1 MREQLADYDME
12 QLLQEMEAGQCPV
25 WKDIA
30 DHSSTY
36 ITYCAQWKSLVVR
49 EDILEQLGD
58 RGTNTAKT
66 VIHAAR

>member
-1 MREQLADYDME
+1 MREQLADYDIE

-36 ITYCAQWKSLVVR
+36 ITYWAQWKSLVVR
-49 EDILEQLGD
+49 EDILE
-58 RGTNTAKT
+58 
-66 VIHAAR
+66 HH